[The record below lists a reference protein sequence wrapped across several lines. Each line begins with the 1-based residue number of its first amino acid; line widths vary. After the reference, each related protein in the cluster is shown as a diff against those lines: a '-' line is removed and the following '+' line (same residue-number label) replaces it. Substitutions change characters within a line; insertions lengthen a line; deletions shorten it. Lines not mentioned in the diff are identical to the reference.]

1 MIVVKKTVFFLLI
14 LISLI
19 FLSCSVFAVYDVVS
33 GEVNVYVNDTKIVFD
48 TQPVFIKNRT
58 MVPIRGVFEAM
69 GATVDW
75 DNNEKIVTIE
85 KGIKIQVQLDNP
97 KALIDGK
104 TILMDVPAAGIN
116 GRILVPIRFISEAL
130 KANVDWV
137 NSTKTVFINEEVKNT
152 DSGNNQNW
160 GKFYAN
166 EVWNYYIMEGFVL
179 LKENIETKKLE
190 KIADNVVCDLHIYD
204 DWVYYIGI
212 DKGMNKVLRINQYSK
227 EKEIIVDAPIDS
239 IQVVNNWVYY
249 SHSGEETILY
259 RTKADGSV
267 TERIIGGGNFHP
279 KSWLIQNGW
288 IYFQNLKSNT
298 ISRARIDGSDLTEM
312 TKLYATPPYD
322 NSNSISDFGDS
333 IFEIKLIDKDF
344 LYLSLGNP
352 GYIGEFYYDS
362 GIYRIPI
369 NGGNPEII
377 TNKVPVS
384 INMDDAWIYMA
395 VKSYSSYQLVKCR
408 KDGSELF
415 TINEYKQ
422 NDIPKS
428 IYINNST
435 LLYTLLRGSGAQ
447 EELFFKMS
455 SLGGNI
461 STFSIIY
468 GNDYYQI
475 RDILTEASNA
485 YGQLD
490 SLSMLQISSS
500 GKENDSIITS
510 ESKISNTQSL
520 YYQNIKHENEAGY
533 LETWTDKMFLY
544 SRNADESQWNIK
556 ESPISGKTKPY
567 TVLDYIQPTQELSN
581 NLSLKTEYGK
591 YIISGKGAFPELIN
605 KLLEAEVLVYDYSG
619 CFIDSAA
626 LVISIDRNSNYI
638 EELKLE
644 IYYYDI
650 INKKSYTSRYQFVNS
665 LFNSIYLNRPP
676 ELFQSVNDKNRAM
689 NNIESGKKKLSEGKY
704 EDAIAL
710 FDTAISF
717 YSKAFDAYIYK
728 GDALYSQGKYEE
740 AISNY
745 EQYFKLNPSDIEVL
759 THQGICYLKL
769 GSLNKAEELAK
780 AVLAVNNYSVK
791 AYNLAGAVAF
801 AREDYPLAYEY
812 YNKAITLDPGF
823 YEAHIQIM
831 NTLFNAGNYTKCI
844 EAANE
849 FLTRFPGDRNIM
861 FTKARCL
868 SHQGNSTSAI
878 MVFKDILL
886 MDPSNDFVTMT
897 YIAIEYENLQNY
909 TKAQEY
915 AEKAQVVYADYSLL
929 RYLIQKLEY
938 DISISSSQKLVDFL
952 MNYYLYYVD
961 SNDLKKALDN
971 FIIKRNN
978 FNLDDIKSLIEA
990 IKSPDDTS
998 TLIVTG
1004 SDYKNLIN
1012 FDDNSFMEVK
1022 EETDL
1027 VYIKIKKFSNKSGIK
1042 FSEYIQSL
1050 AGTKNKAL
1058 LLDLRDTT
1066 GGLSDEANIML
1077 DVLLGECNAGYI
1089 IDRDGY
1095 IRVFKSGKS
1104 HIVFNRIG
1112 ILVNE
1117 KTAGSS
1123 ELLTLGLKTYLN
1135 NVTIIGKKTVGKG
1148 IGQILYLDR
1157 EKEYAIFLVNH
1168 YWNVKQENIHGK
1180 GIMPDIKVD
1189 DNETEYKEAIELFL
1203 NGM

>member
-1 MIVVKKTVFFLLI
+1 MKKTVFFLLF
-14 LISLI
+14 LISL
-19 FLSCSVFAVYDVVS
+19 LSFSYSALAANNVVT
-33 GEVNVYVNDTKIVFD
+33 GEVNVYVNDTKIIFD
-48 TQPVFIKNRT
+48 TQPVFINNRT

-75 DNNEKIVTIE
+75 DNEKKIVTIE
-85 KGIKIQVQLDNP
+85 KDIKIQVQLDNP
-97 KALIDGK
+97 KAIVDGK
-104 TILMDVPAAGIN
+104 IVLMDVPAAGIN

-137 NSTKTVFINEEVKNT
+137 NSTKTVFINEDIWNT
-152 DSGNNQNW
+152 GLGNTQNW
-160 GKFYAN
+160 GKFYAD
-166 EVWNYYIMEGFVL
+166 EAWNYYIIKDWVL

-190 KIADNVVCDLHIYD
+190 KVTDNVICDLHIYGG
-204 DWVYYIGI
+204 WIYYIGV
-212 DKGMNKVLRINQYSK
+212 DKGMNKAFRINKSSK
-227 EKEIIVDAPIDS
+227 EKEIIIDTPVDS

-249 SHSGEETILY
+249 SKSDDETILF
-259 RTKADGSV
+259 RAKADGSE
-267 TERIIGGGNFHP
+267 TEKIIEGGNFSP
-279 KSWLIQNGW
+279 KSWLVQNGW
-288 IYFQNLKSNT
+288 IYFQNLKDST
-298 ISRARIDGSDLTEM
+298 ISRIRIDGSELTEIS
-312 TKLYATPPYD
+312 KLFVEPSYD
-322 NSNSISDFGDS
+322 NTSDISEFDDNR
-333 IFEIKLIDKDF
+333 FEIKLIDKDF
-344 LYLSLGNP
+344 LYLSLENS
-352 GYIGEFYYDS
+352 GYIGSLYYAS
-362 GIYRIPI
+362 GIYRVPI
-369 NGGNPEII
+369 NGRNPEII
-377 TNKVPVS
+377 TSRVPVS
-384 INMDDAWIYMA
+384 INMDDEWLYMA
-395 VKSYSSYQLVKCR
+395 VKNNNSYQLVKCN
-408 KDGSELF
+408 KEGSELL

-422 NDIPKS
+422 NDILKN
-428 IYINNST
+428 IYINDLT
-435 LLYTLLRGSGAQ
+435 LLYTLLRGTEAQ

-455 SLGGNI
+455 SKGGNI
-461 STFSIIY
+461 SAFSTIF
-468 GNDYYQI
+468 GTDYYQI
-475 RDILTEASNA
+475 KEILTEASNS
-485 YGQLD
+485 YTQLG
-490 SLSMLQISSS
+490 SYSILQISSS
-500 GKENDSIITS
+500 EKENNSIITN

-520 YYQNIKHENEAGY
+520 YYQRIKQGNEANY
-533 LETWTDKMFLY
+533 FETWTDKMFLY
-544 SRNADESQWNIK
+544 SRYADEDQWSIK
-556 ESPISGKTKPY
+556 ESPLLGKAKPD
-567 TVLDYIQPTQELSN
+567 TIFDYIQPTQELCN
-581 NLSLKTEYGK
+581 NLSLKSEYGK
-591 YIISGKGAFPELIN
+591 YVISGKGAFTELIN
-605 KLLEAEVLVYDYSG
+605 KLLQSDVLVYDYRGS
-619 CFIDSAA
+619 FIDLVA
-626 LVISIDRNSNYI
+626 LEITINRNSNYI

-644 IYYYDI
+644 IYYYDT
-650 INKKSYTSRYQFVNS
+650 INNESYTSRYQFVSS
-665 LFNSIYLNRPP
+665 LFNSVYLNRPSG
-676 ELFQSVNDKNRAM
+676 LFQSVNDKNRAV
-689 NNIESGKKKLSEGKY
+689 NNIEAGKKKLNEGKY
-704 EDAIAL
+704 EDAISM
-710 FDTAISF
+710 FDTAIGF

-740 AISNY
+740 AISTY

-812 YNKAITLDPGF
+812 YNKAITLDPSF

-849 FLTRFPGDRNIM
+849 FLIRFPEDRSIM

-938 DISISSSQKLVDFL
+938 DISTSSSQKLVDFL
-952 MNYYLYYVD
+952 MNYYLYYND
-961 SNDLKKALDN
+961 SNDFKKALDN

-978 FNLDDIKSLIEA
+978 FNLDDIKNLIEA

-1012 FDDNSFMEVK
+1012 FDDNSLMEVK
-1022 EETDL
+1022 EETDV
-1027 VYIKIKKFSNKSGIK
+1027 VYIKIKNFSNKSGIK

-1050 AGTKNKAL
+1050 TSTKNKTL

-1066 GGLSDEANIML
+1066 GGLSAEANIML

-1095 IRVFKSGKS
+1095 IRVFQSGKS
-1104 HIVFNRIG
+1104 HIVFNKIG

-1135 NVTIIGKKTVGKG
+1135 NVTIIGKKTMGKG
-1148 IGQILYLDR
+1148 TGQILYLDR

-1203 NGM
+1203 KGLW

>member
-1 MIVVKKTVFFLLI
+1 VKKTVFFLLI

>member
-1 MIVVKKTVFFLLI
+1 MKKTVFFLLI

-160 GKFYAN
+160 RKFYAN

-626 LVISIDRNSNYI
+626 LVISIDRNSKYI